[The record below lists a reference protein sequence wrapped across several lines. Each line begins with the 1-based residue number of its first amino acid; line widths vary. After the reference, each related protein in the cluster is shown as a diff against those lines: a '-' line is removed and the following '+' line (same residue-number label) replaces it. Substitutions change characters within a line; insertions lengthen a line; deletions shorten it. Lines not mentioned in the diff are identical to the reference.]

1 MSSEKKANALLLE
14 ILIVILFFML
24 GAIIL
29 MRVYQKAYLEGDRSK
44 AQTQALSEAQSVAD
58 RLYSAVNTGT
68 EEADLEGFEKE
79 LLDMGFMPCE
89 GAGQAGEPS
98 DGQTFFMREGEGYRL
113 VVGVQPDV
121 FSFSYG
127 TMSFQRAFIQA
138 YYQEEKMFELPVTH
152 YAGFT
157 AEEDNGG
164 V

>member
-58 RLYSAVNTGT
+58 RLYSAVDSEGF
-68 EEADLEGFEKE
+68 ESKGFEKE
-79 LLDMGFMPCE
+79 LLGMGFMPCE
-89 GAGQAGEPS
+89 GTGQAEEPS
-98 DGQTFFMREGEGYRL
+98 DEQTLFMREEEGYQL
-113 VVGVQPDV
+113 VVGVQPDIL
-121 FSFSYG
+121 SFSDG

-138 YYQEEKMFELPVTH
+138 YYQEEKMFELPITH
-152 YAGFT
+152 YVGFT
-157 AEEDNGG
+157 AEADNGE